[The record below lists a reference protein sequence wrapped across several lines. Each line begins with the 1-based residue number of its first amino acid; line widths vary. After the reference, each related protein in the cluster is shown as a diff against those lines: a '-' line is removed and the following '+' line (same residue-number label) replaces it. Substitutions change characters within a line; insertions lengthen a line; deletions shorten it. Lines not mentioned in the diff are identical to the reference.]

1 MQNTFYGV
9 QDMSNQTQIDTTI
22 FKAMTPAV
30 VAMLT
35 GYVTVSDAFL
45 APLAVVMQDLPTSIA
60 WLDAGNQ
67 ALTYLV

>member
-1 MQNTFYGV
+1 
-9 QDMSNQTQIDTTI
+9 MSNQTKIDTTV

-45 APLAVVMQDLPTSIA
+45 APLSIVMQDLPTSIA
-60 WLDAGNQ
+60 WLETGTQ
-67 ALTYLV
+67 TLTYLV